1 MAATTQLW
9 WYTARSAGIVSWA
22 LLTASVLFGLALST
36 KVFGKRPRPNW
47 LLDLHRFL
55 GGIAVVFVVIHVVAI
70 LLDQFV
76 SFNIADVLVPFA
88 SSWKPGPV
96 AWGIVGFYLLLAIEI
111 TSLMRARIS
120 KKLWRMTH
128 YASFPLFVVASIHA
142 LSAGTDRNTVLLRYS
157 VIVSAVA
164 VLVLTLIRVDRADH
178 HDVMTSPPVGP
189 RRERVSS
196 R

>member
-70 LLDQFV
+70 LLDEFV
-76 SFNIADVLVPFA
+76 SFSIADVLVPFA
-88 SSWKPGPV
+88 SSWKPGAV

-142 LSAGTDRNTVLLRYS
+142 LTAGTDRNTVLLRYS

-189 RRERVSS
+189 RRDPVSS

>member
-70 LLDQFV
+70 LLDEFV
-76 SFNIADVLVPFA
+76 SFSVADVLVPFA

-142 LSAGTDRNTVLLRYS
+142 LTAGTDRNTLLLRYS

-189 RRERVSS
+189 RREQVSS